1 MLDIHRVF
9 LYTNLMKNNIIQFE
23 KYKQELKLKKKKI
36 KYRKGKHIPYVAVF
50 RIKNRCVQGWGKNK
64 KDFLKDCV
72 SMLKQMLDEYKPE
85 YFLDCYKIT
94 KDVGK
99 KADYKSIQK
108 YAIKKT
114 KEKYKL

>member
-108 YAIKKT
+108 YAIKKN
-114 KEKYKL
+114 KRKI